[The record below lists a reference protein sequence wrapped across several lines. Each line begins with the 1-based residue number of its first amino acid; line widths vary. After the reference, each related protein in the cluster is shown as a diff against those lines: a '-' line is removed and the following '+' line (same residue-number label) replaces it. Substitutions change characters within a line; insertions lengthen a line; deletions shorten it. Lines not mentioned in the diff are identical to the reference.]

1 MFEIAPLI
9 LLFPLVGLFINLVFG
24 KRLDERL
31 IGFFAIAASALAFVI
46 AVLQWQGLNLNHHE
60 AMVIMIAD
68 WIHAGDLWIPWEMR
82 VDTLSV
88 TMMLLVTGVGT
99 LIHIYAS
106 GYMHG
111 DPRYQRFFIYLNLF
125 IFSMLVLVTANN
137 YLMLF
142 VGWEGVGVCS
152 YLLIGFW
159 YDKGEDGIG
168 NAKAGRK
175 AFVVNRIGDF
185 GFLIAMFLLW
195 WTTGSLRFDE
205 VIHFFETHA
214 SDFVFNM
221 NVGWMTVGGV
231 ATIVGLLMLVGV
243 AGKSAQVPLFVWLP
257 DAMAG
262 PTPVSALIHA
272 ATMVTAG
279 TYLVSRSAPVM
290 VHAPAA
296 MQTIAI
302 VGAVTAFMAGTV
314 AVAQW
319 DMKKILAYSTVSQL
333 GFMVAAVGMGGYL
346 AAYFHLLTH
355 AFFKALL
362 FLGAG
367 SVIHAM
373 EHGHHH
379 LHDHHHDDHGH
390 DDGHHSDDAAE
401 GVNHDDFDPQDMR
414 TMGGL
419 RHKMPIT
426 FWTYMIGAIALAG
439 VFPFAGF
446 WSKDEIL
453 LDAWVKGVEGGE
465 TYALIVYIL
474 LTIAA
479 IFTAFYM
486 TRQVFLVFFGEA
498 RHEAAEHAPENPPR
512 MTIPLIILAVMSVF
526 GGLLNY
532 PFGKGFFSHR
542 LEHWL
547 HYTHVYFHAEKFN
560 FTVAGISTLCALGA
574 IAVGYMLYGRKPVED
589 AHAADVLEKPL
600 GPLWKFL
607 NGKWYWDELYDF
619 IIVHPFNWESK
630 FLAFTIDWDFWHD
643 WFHDT
648 VLGGFWNFFSRFL
661 SNEVD
666 RGIVDNTF
674 MGWGYAMRG
683 IANGFLNRMQSGF
696 ARNYAL
702 SLAVGVL
709 ALMAY
714 ALIAFVG

>member
-1 MFEIAPLI
+1 MFELAPLI
-9 LLFPLVGLFINLVFG
+9 LLFPLIGLLINLIFGDRLNERFIGLF
-24 KRLDERL
+24 
-31 IGFFAIAASALAFVI
+31 AILASTLSFVI
-46 AVLQWQGLNLNHHE
+46 AILQWRGLEGNHHQ
-60 AMVIMIAD
+60 AMTVKIAD
-68 WIHAGDLWIPWEMR
+68 WITSGSLYIPWEMR
-82 VDTLSV
+82 IDTLSV
-88 TMMLLVTGVGT
+88 TMMLLVGGVGT

-106 GYMHG
+106 SYMHG
-111 DPRYQRFFIYLNLF
+111 DPRYKRFFIYLNLF
-125 IFSMLVLVTANN
+125 ILSMFTLVTANN

-159 YDKGEDGIG
+159 YDKGGDDGVG
-168 NAKAGRK
+168 NARAGRK

-195 WTTGSLRFDE
+195 WATGSLRFDE
-205 VIHFFETHA
+205 VLHWFANHGTNDVLAIGGA
-214 SDFVFNM
+214 SL
-221 NVGWMTVGGV
+221 TVGGL
-231 ATIVGLLMLVGV
+231 ATAVGLLMLVGV
-243 AGKSAQVPLFVWLP
+243 AGKSAQIPLFVWLP

-279 TYLVSRSAPVM
+279 TYLVSRSAPVLVEHGPM
-290 VHAPAA
+290 AL
-296 MQTIAI
+296 QTIAI
-302 VGAVTAFMAGTV
+302 VGALTAFMAGTV
-314 AVAQW
+314 AVAQN

-333 GFMVAAVGMGGYL
+333 GFMVAAVGLGGFL

-379 LHDHHHDDHGH
+379 VHDHHDDHGH
-390 DDGHHSDDAAE
+390 DDGHHDDMAE

-419 RHKMPIT
+419 RKRMPIT
-426 FWTYMIGAIALAG
+426 FWTYMIGALALAG
-439 VFPFAGF
+439 VFPLSGF

-453 LDAWVKGVEGGE
+453 LDAWTIANEGN
-465 TYALIVYIL
+465 TYAWVVYIL
-474 LTIAA
+474 LTLAA

-498 RHEAAEHAPENPPR
+498 RSEAAEHAPENPPA
-512 MTIPLIILAVMSVF
+512 MTGPLIALAVLSAA
-526 GGLLNY
+526 GGLLNF
-532 PFGKGFFSHR
+532 PFGHGFFSHR

-547 HYTHVYFHAEKFN
+547 HYTHAYFHAEKFS
-560 FTVAGISTLCALGA
+560 FTVALVSTACALGA
-574 IAVGYMLYGRKPVED
+574 IAVGWMLYGRKTVTDP
-589 AHAADVLEKPL
+589 HAKDVLEKPL
-600 GPLWKFL
+600 GPLWNFL
-607 NGKWYWDELYDF
+607 QGKWFWDELYDAT
-619 IIVHPFNWESK
+619 IVRLFEWEAK

-643 WFHDT
+643 WLHDSFIGGIWKT
-648 VLGGFWNFFSRFL
+648 LSNVLA
-661 SNEVD
+661 NEVD

-674 MGWGYAMRG
+674 MGWGYSMRG
-683 IANGFLNRMQSGF
+683 IANGFLNRMQTGF
-696 ARNYAL
+696 VRNYAL

-709 ALMAY
+709 AILAY
-714 ALIAFVG
+714 ALIAFAG